1 MRPGFGNREV
11 FALAMLAA
19 LFSVAAPSGPLRAG
33 NAPSAV
39 LSVLPTSSELAQ
51 PGEEPEV
58 LSENKQRAAAT
69 RKAVEERRKEHEKRV
84 AERQEERRRKS
95 EARARGPALDSQKI
109 RTGVDKLQL
118 VHIPKTGG
126 STMELVAS
134 SHGLKWGGRRTDW
147 PGGNCAYGC
156 PDSFQACSPWHLPP
170 AAFREHGHDPYAG
183 YDTFCVVRH
192 PYSRLISEYTF
203 MDAVCSAEGLNNAVH
218 AMHKAINTS
227 IGKLQTTFPHM
238 KSHALK
244 VSSQTQFG
252 GVCGA
257 VDARFHNGQCWRS
270 PTHSDCHWLPQHLY
284 AADCDHVLHV
294 ESLTD
299 DFGEMMRSYDN
310 AIDPQEIDDN
320 QCLPDMPC
328 ERPDKCHL
336 PVSAL
341 DSNSLTMLR
350 ELYAE
355 DFEKFGYETEVR
367 ASRERFRLSAST
379 HPHSERKPERIRVFG
394 DDLVSA
400 SSPYFH
406 DSRDLSRDRGR
417 SRDGGA

>member
-1 MRPGFGNREV
+1 
-11 FALAMLAA
+11 MLAA

-39 LSVLPTSSELAQ
+39 LSVLPTSSVLAQ

-58 LSENKQRAAAT
+58 LSKSKQRAAEN

-95 EARARGPALDSQKI
+95 EANARGPALDSLKI

-134 SHGLKWGGRRTDW
+134 RHGLKWGGRRTDW

-156 PDSFQACSPWHLPP
+156 PGSFQACSPWHLPP

-227 IGKLQTTFPHM
+227 IGKLHSTFPHM

-257 VDARFHNGQCWRS
+257 VDARFHNGECWRS

-294 ESLTD
+294 ESLKD

-310 AIDPQEIDDN
+310 AIDPQEVDDN
-320 QCLPDMPC
+320 KCLPDMPC

-379 HPHSERKPERIRVFG
+379 RPHSERKPERIRVFG

-406 DSRDLSRDRGR
+406 DSRDLSRDRGG
-417 SRDGGA
+417 SQDGGA